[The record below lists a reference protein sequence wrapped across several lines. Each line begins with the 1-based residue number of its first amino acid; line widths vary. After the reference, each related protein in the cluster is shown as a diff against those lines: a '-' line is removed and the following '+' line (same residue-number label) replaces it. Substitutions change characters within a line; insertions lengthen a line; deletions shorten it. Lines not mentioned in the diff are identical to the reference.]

1 MKGQDKVIVPLKYKV
16 QTTVNQVVPDS
27 VLTRQSRKMH
37 EPHTVN
43 QVVPDSVLTR
53 QSRKMHEPHGE
64 EDERR
69 AGR

>member
-37 EPHTVN
+37 EPH
-43 QVVPDSVLTR
+43 
-53 QSRKMHEPHGE
+53 GE